1 MNHILTLICNP
12 RTADLGDDA
21 LNTAIAAL
29 KEMGAETGEATWLA
43 HGIACDI
50 PFHGP
55 DLQAAEAA
63 VRQHLQNAP
72 VDIIAQQSG
81 NRRKKLLIADMD
93 ATMVMGETL
102 DELAEFAGCK
112 DEVAAITSRAMNG
125 KIRFIDALKQRIKR
139 LEGLTLENL
148 EKTMAGVELT
158 PGGKALV
165 HTMKANGAVTMLI
178 SGGFTYFTD
187 RVRDLIGFD
196 EAKGNSF
203 EISDG
208 KLTGQ
213 VLEPII
219 NRQAKLESLKSL
231 AAEHGIAETDTM
243 AVGDGANDLPML
255 MAAGIGVA
263 YHAKPVVT
271 KSAGVA
277 VNHGDLTALLYLQG
291 YRADEFVC

>member
-12 RTADLGDDA
+12 RTADLGDDTLA
-21 LNTAIAAL
+21 TATASL
-29 KEMGAETGEATWLA
+29 TELGAETSGVDWLA
-43 HGIACDI
+43 QGIACDI
-50 PFHGP
+50 PFDGL

-63 VRQHLQNAP
+63 VRQRLEGLP
-72 VDIIAQQSG
+72 VDIIAQQNS
-81 NRRKKLLIADMD
+81 NRRKKILIADMD
-93 ATMVMGETL
+93 ATMVRGETL

-112 DEVAAITSRAMNG
+112 DDVSAITKRAMHG
-125 KIRFIDALKQRIKR
+125 EIRFIDALKQRIKL
-139 LEGLTLENL
+139 LEGLPLENL

-158 PGGKALV
+158 PGGPALV
-165 HTMKANGAVTMLI
+165 QTMKANGAVTMLI

-196 EAKGNSF
+196 QARGNSF

-219 NRQAKLESLKSL
+219 NKDAKLENLKNL
-231 AAEHGIAETDTM
+231 AAQHNIADADTM

-271 KSAGVA
+271 KSARVA
-277 VNHGDLTALLYLQG
+277 INHGDLTALLYLQG
-291 YRADEFVC
+291 YRADEFVA